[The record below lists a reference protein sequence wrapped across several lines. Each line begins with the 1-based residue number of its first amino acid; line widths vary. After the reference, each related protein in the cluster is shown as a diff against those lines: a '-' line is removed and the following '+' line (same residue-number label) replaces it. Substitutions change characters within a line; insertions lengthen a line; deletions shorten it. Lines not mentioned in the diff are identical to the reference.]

1 MRNIIK
7 KLGTLIGVRRTLNF
21 IEGSNVTLTIA
32 DNTSTKEVDIT
43 IASTGGGGGS
53 LSGTTNEIA
62 YFDTSTTID
71 SLSTTTY
78 PSLTELSYVKGLT
91 SAVQTQINSKQDT
104 LVSGTNIKTVNSNSL
119 VGSGN
124 VTIDKTSV
132 GLGNVDN
139 TSDTNKPVSTA
150 QATAI
155 GLKQDTLVSGTNI
168 KTITGLSV
176 LGSGNIYPAQ
186 SYAVTFI
193 TAETAI
199 STAAY
204 ADITGASVTLAAGTW
219 IIYANIISRNVN
231 VAVLV
236 HGAITD
242 NSNVVI
248 AEASQGGA
256 SSGNASVNQ
265 YVNLN
270 ITGIV
275 TPSTTTTYK
284 LRAARGNTTI
294 TGSFT
299 VVDGAGLGTT
309 NNVSDNSDKGTSIIA
324 LRIA

>member
-91 SAVQTQINSKQDT
+91 SAVQTQINNKQDT
-104 LVSGTNIKTVNSNSL
+104 LVSGTNIKSVTGLSL
-119 VGSGN
+119 VGSG
-124 VTIDKTSV
+124 D
-132 GLGNVDN
+132 
-139 TSDTNKPVSTA
+139 
-150 QATAI
+150 
-155 GLKQDTLVSGTNI
+155 
-168 KTITGLSV
+168 
-176 LGSGNIYPAQ
+176 IYPAQ
-186 SYAVTFI
+186 SYAVKFI

-242 NSNVVI
+242 SSNVVV

-299 VVDGAGLGTT
+299 VVDGAGVGTT
-309 NNVSDNSDKGTSIIA
+309 NNISDNSDKGTSIIA

>member
-32 DNTSTKEVDIT
+32 DNTSTKEIDVT
-43 IASTGGGGGS
+43 IAAASGSS
-53 LSGTTNEIA
+53 LSGTTNTVA
-62 YFDTSTTID
+62 YFNTSSSID
-71 SLSTTTY
+71 SLATTTY

-91 SAVQTQINSKQDT
+91 SAVQTQISNKQDT
-104 LVSGTNIKTVNSNSL
+104 LVSATNIKTVNSNSL

-139 TSDTNKPVSTA
+139 TSDANKPVSSA
-150 QATAI
+150 QSTAI

-176 LGSGNIYPAQ
+176 LGSGNIYPAHT
-186 SYAVTFI
+186 SASTFI

-204 ADITGASVTLAAGTW
+204 ADITGASVSLAAGTW
-219 IIYANIISRNVN
+219 IIYGNIICRATNT
-231 VAVLV
+231 AILA
-236 HGAITD
+236 HAAITD
-242 NSNVVI
+242 NANVVI
-248 AEASQGGA
+248 AEASQGCPA
-256 SSGNASVNQ
+256 SGTANVNQ
-265 YVNLN
+265 YININ
-270 ITGIV
+270 ITAIV

-294 TGSFT
+294 TGTYT
-299 VVDGAGLGTT
+299 VVDGAGLGTA

>member
-7 KLGTLIGVRRTLNF
+7 KLGTLIGIRRTLNF
-21 IEGSNVTLTIA
+21 IEGSNITLTID

-43 IASTGGGGGS
+43 IASTGGS
-53 LSGTTNEIA
+53 LSGTANTVA
-62 YFDTSTTID
+62 YFNTTTSIA

-91 SAVQTQINSKQDT
+91 SAVQTQINNKQDS
-104 LVSGTNIKTVNSNSL
+104 LVSGTNIKSINSNSL
-119 VGSGN
+119 IGSGN

-139 TSDTNKPVSTA
+139 TSDANKPVSTA
-150 QATAI
+150 QSTAI

-168 KTITGLSV
+168 KTITGISV
-176 LGSGNIYPAQ
+176 LGSGNIYPTQTSA
-186 SYAVTFI
+186 SAFI

-199 STAAY
+199 STATY
-204 ADITGASVTLAAGTW
+204 ADITGASISLSAGTW
-219 IIYANIISRNVN
+219 IIYGNIICRATNT
-231 VAVLV
+231 AILA
-236 HGAITD
+236 HAAITD
-242 NSNVVI
+242 NSNVIV
-248 AEASQGGA
+248 AEASQGCPA
-256 SSGNASVNQ
+256 SGNANVNQ
-265 YVNLN
+265 YININ
-270 ITGIV
+270 ITAIV

-299 VVDGAGLGTT
+299 VVDGAGVGTT
-309 NNVSDNSDKGTSIIA
+309 NNVSDNLDKGTSIIA